1 MITYPTNK
9 YRCSVMACVYC
20 GQRLVAP
27 DRSTYINE
35 RLIQSEWFCADCG
48 LAITTAVR
56 VRHGTLA
63 REVLRVRHAPYE
75 QIST

>member
-1 MITYPTNK
+1 MIAYPTNK
-9 YRCSVMACVYC
+9 HRCSVMACVYC
-20 GQRLVAP
+20 GNVLIAP
-27 DRSTYINE
+27 DLSRYVNE
-35 RLIQSEWFCADCG
+35 YQIQSEWFCADCG

-56 VRHGTLA
+56 IRDGTLS